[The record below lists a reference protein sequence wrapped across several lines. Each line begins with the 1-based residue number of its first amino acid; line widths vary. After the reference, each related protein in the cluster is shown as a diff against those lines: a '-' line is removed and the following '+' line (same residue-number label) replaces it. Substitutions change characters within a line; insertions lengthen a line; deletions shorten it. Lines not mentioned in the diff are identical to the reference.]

1 MARHQNQA
9 VKRARERNK
18 RLKAEDKRAKRQ
30 KRKDLPQDATEPHHG
45 NAASGPSGENGP
57 AGQPTEAPP
66 AAQDAALRSQGH
78 PAP

>member
-30 KRKDLPQDATEPHHG
+30 KKKELTQDNVEPRHSQAVDDDG
-45 NAASGPSGENGP
+45 GSSSQPREGAAGDG
-57 AGQPTEAPP
+57 
-66 AAQDAALRSQGH
+66 QDAARGLQSR
-78 PAP
+78 PPI